1 MFKHGDFMELGNAK
15 VVTNQQAARLK
26 AIKAAAEKL
35 RSERKLAVRRKIE
48 ELKEKS
54 CE

>member
-1 MFKHGDFMELGNAK
+1 MTQPL
-15 VVTNQQAARLK
+15 TNQQAARLK

-48 ELKEKS
+48 ELKEKN